1 MKENAVKFAHSANRF
16 IESDYFILVNALI
29 VLIGW
34 AFDIWAPMLCVMF
47 AINIIPLFF
56 FKDTKHLLS
65 ALLMFTLIIRTN
77 RHKLDGYTWLLVLVA
92 ILFIAI
98 AFSLIRFRRDFRPLV
113 PTRIKGFHCSL
124 IALIIPF
131 ALAGAG
137 SPTDNAY
144 GILASLAL
152 VVVFALGYSFF
163 VVTNQ
168 DRPDKEK
175 LIEYVI
181 KTLFVMGGIMC
192 VQMIIFF
199 AEAGDVETFINI
211 CVNKAVDI
219 GWAGPNNV
227 APTLAMAIP
236 ATLYLCIR
244 KNKAT
249 PILVAFAMLEYFF
262 IICTGCRGAIL
273 LTTFSMIPM
282 LLYVVVKS
290 QNKLLFGASITAII
304 FIGVV
309 LIAFY
314 GDKVSVVLS
323 ATLNKGLESVGR
335 SDALW
340 PEAIETF
347 KRWPIFG
354 SGWDYKLGGFT
365 SDSYTPYFYHSTIL
379 QIMATMGICGM
390 IGFAF
395 FYFFRYRSF
404 VELRKN
410 PAVLALLMSTL
421 FFDGYGMVDTGFFGP
436 TFFVMLLVLTF
447 VVEINL
453 PDNKCRAFAGRNPFK
468 DIAYLAKTCFIK
480 IKEKTNKQAYI
491 ANSQCNEQSADSN
504 AEEHGA
510 EQCDIVVDTRSVSN
524 NNIQSADEHCVQN
537 EDNTQIVYN
546 NDNPNMDKAHEIDAN
561 SSQNSDALHDEGNS
575 DTKNCK
581 EA

>member
-1 MKENAVKFAHSANRF
+1 MKENAIKFAHQINRF
-16 IESDYFILVNALI
+16 IESDYFILLNALI

-34 AFDIWAPMLCVMF
+34 AFEIWMPMLCVM
-47 AINIIPLFF
+47 IILSVLPLFF
-56 FKDTKHLLS
+56 FKDTQHLLS
-65 ALLMFTLIIRTN
+65 TLLMFTLIISTN
-77 RHKLDGYTWLLVLVA
+77 RHNLSGYSWMLVLVA
-92 ILFIAI
+92 LLFVAI

-137 SPTDNAY
+137 SPTDSVY
-144 GILASLAL
+144 GILAALAL
-152 VVVFALGYSFF
+152 IIVYALGYSFF

-168 DRPDKEK
+168 DRQDKEK

-199 AEAGDVETFINI
+199 ANAGGVDNFINI

-227 APTLAMAIP
+227 APTLAMSIP

-273 LTTFSMIPM
+273 LTTLSILPM

-290 QNKLLFGASITAII
+290 ENKLLFGGSLTVIIAIA
-304 FIGVV
+304 VV

-314 GDKVSVVLS
+314 GDKVSVVIT
-323 ATLNKGLESVGR
+323 ATLNKGLESLGR
-335 SDALW
+335 TDGLY
-340 PEAIETF
+340 PEAIEVF

-354 SGWDYKLGGFT
+354 SGWDYKLGGLT
-365 SDSYTPYFYHSTIL
+365 SDKYTPYFYHSTVL

-390 IGFAF
+390 IAFVF
-395 FYFFRYRSF
+395 FYFFRYRTF
-404 VELRKN
+404 FELRKN

-436 TFFVMLLVLTF
+436 TFFVMLLVITF

-453 PDNKCRAFAGRNPFK
+453 PENKCRAFAGHNPFK
-468 DIAYLAKTCFIK
+468 DFVQLAKVCVTK
-480 IKEKTNKQAYI
+480 IKEKTNKQNI
-491 ANSQCNEQSADSN
+491 VTETNSADNQKEIIETS
-504 AEEHGA
+504 
-510 EQCDIVVDTRSVSN
+510 VVENDA
-524 NNIQSADEHCVQN
+524 QSTDDSQGVI
-537 EDNTQIVYN
+537 NTQEDDIQN
-546 NDNPNMDKAHEIDAN
+546 TNFAIND
-561 SSQNSDALHDEGNS
+561 
-575 DTKNCK
+575 DTNTEK
-581 EA
+581 

>member
-1 MKENAVKFAHSANRF
+1 MKENAVKFAHQINRF
-16 IESDYFILVNALI
+16 IESDYFILLNALI

-34 AFDIWAPMLCVMF
+34 AFEIWMPMLCVM
-47 AINIIPLFF
+47 IIISVLPLFF

-65 ALLMFTLIIRTN
+65 TLLMFTLIISTN
-77 RHKLDGYTWLLVLVA
+77 RHSLGGYAWMLVLVA
-92 ILFIAI
+92 VLFVAI

-137 SPTDNAY
+137 SPTDNVY
-144 GILASLAL
+144 GILAALAL
-152 VVVFALGYSFF
+152 VIVYALGYSFF

-168 DRPDKEK
+168 DRQDKEK

-181 KTLFVMGGIMC
+181 KTLFVMGGVMC
-192 VQMIIFF
+192 AQMTIFF
-199 AEAGDVETFINI
+199 ASAGGVDNFINI

-227 APTLAMAIP
+227 APTLAMSIP

-249 PILVAFAMLEYFF
+249 PILVALAMLEYFF

-273 LTTFSMIPM
+273 LTTFSMVPM

-290 QNKLLFGASITAII
+290 ENKLLFGISITAII
-304 FIGVV
+304 FVGVV

-314 GDKVSVVLS
+314 GDKVSIVLT
-323 ATLNKGLESVGR
+323 ATLNKGLESAGR
-335 SDALW
+335 SDGLY

-365 SDSYTPYFYHSTIL
+365 SDKYTPYFYHSTVL

-390 IGFAF
+390 IAFVF
-395 FYFFRYRSF
+395 FYFFRYRTF
-404 VELRKN
+404 FELRKN

-436 TFFVMLLVLTF
+436 TFFVMLLVITF

-453 PDNKCRAFAGRNPFK
+453 PENKCRAFAGRNPFK
-468 DIAYLAKTCFIK
+468 DFAQLAKACLIK
-480 IKEKTNKQAYI
+480 IKEKTNKQNAI
-491 ANSQCNEQSADSN
+491 AETDSADNQNDVGDQNTVENDAQDTDDRQSDVDTQNMDDTKSN
-504 AEEHGA
+504 VDMQDTDGN
-510 EQCDIVVDTRSVSN
+510 QCDVTTQN
-524 NNIQSADEHCVQN
+524 ADVESIN
-537 EDNTQIVYN
+537 EDT
-546 NDNPNMDKAHEIDAN
+546 PTE
-561 SSQNSDALHDEGNS
+561 
-575 DTKNCK
+575 
-581 EA
+581 